1 MEIKDFADAMV
12 KIAALNNERAK
23 AFDDF
28 RSEVDLLNKAS
39 RLINI
44 RTQYVN
50 IANWL
55 LYDELRKGYYTL
67 EDQQLGR
74 ACIEGIEACNNE
86 LGNTY
91 SNYIAD
97 KVQSELYTSLFG
109 RN

>member
-1 MEIKDFADAMV
+1 MEIKKFTDAMLMV
-12 KIAALNNERAK
+12 AALNDERVK
-23 AFDDF
+23 AFEDF
-28 RSEVDLLNKAS
+28 RSGVDLLNKTN
-39 RLINI
+39 RLMNM
-44 RTQYVN
+44 RAQYVS

-67 EDQQLGR
+67 EDQQLGK

-91 SNYIAD
+91 SNYITD
-97 KVQSELYTSLFG
+97 KVLSELSSFLFR

>member
-1 MEIKDFADAMV
+1 MEIKDLADAMIKV
-12 KIAALNNERAK
+12 AAVNDERAK

-28 RSEVDLLNKAS
+28 RSGVDLLKKTICLMDMRA
-39 RLINI
+39 
-44 RTQYVN
+44 QYVS

-55 LYDELRKGYYTL
+55 LDDEQRKGYYTL
-67 EDQQLGR
+67 EDQQLGKL
-74 ACIEGIEACNNE
+74 CIEGIEACNNE